1 MLNFNFAHYIT
12 HTVELMLPFYN
23 LLKDYLCKINS
34 EIKMAFGLELSQ
46 YWKRAQGEKGPFTFS
61 TTDVT
66 YGTLDILFT
75 MSEVQWKL
83 KLICLKARNSP
94 ELHSCFKISDFL
106 IVDFP
111 LGLEHNVW
119 SNKHFQYLLI
129 DS

>member
-1 MLNFNFAHYIT
+1 
-12 HTVELMLPFYN
+12 MLPFYN

-34 EIKMAFGLELSQ
+34 EIKMAFGLEQSQ

-66 YGTLDILFT
+66 YGTLYILFT
-75 MSEVQWKL
+75 MSEVHWKL

-94 ELHSCFKISDFL
+94 ELQSCFKISDFL
-106 IVDFP
+106 IVDFS

-119 SNKHFQYLLI
+119 SNKHFRCLLI
-129 DS
+129 DSGSCL